1 MKRKARRRRKNRILI
16 FLATLGF
23 ALLLVTV
30 VNTIRL
36 SRGQRGDGD
45 GTGDIPAVTKEPDGG
60 RPGPTAGPA
69 TGTVTAAPTG
79 TPTPT
84 PTPRP
89 LLYINEI
96 LPTNTKYDKH
106 NNGYYDAIELYN
118 ASEETIQLSDY
129 CLSDSKKKLT
139 KYPLPEMELPAGGY
153 AVVYCTGE
161 YEAKEETDL
170 RFKLSYFGEKV
181 YLADRDA
188 NILDVIE
195 YPELPQ
201 NVSYG
206 RDGAEF
212 KVFDKPTLG
221 AANEGGL
228 TRMSVMPEVDVAPG
242 FYEGAQSVSF
252 VTAGTIRYT
261 LDGSKPTSSS
271 KVWDGKPITISSNCS
286 LRAYAQEE
294 GCLASFTS
302 TFDYFI
308 DMPEYTLD
316 VMRLTVKKADLDK
329 MNENY
334 TSNTKYAANISMFT
348 NGRLEFSEDC
358 AVSCFGGSSRAYI
371 KKSYQLTF
379 STSYGASKLRYR
391 IFENTDTEE
400 YNSIVLRSGGQD
412 NEASLMKDEY
422 ISSLATDAGLIDD
435 ILVQYYRPVNLY
447 VNDDYW
453 GVYYV
458 REHVDED
465 MVASHYG
472 CDPEEVTVV
481 KQMHSVKCGT
491 DGKEWT
497 DFWKFISNN
506 RIKDKETYEYV
517 KSIVDVQSVADYY
530 IIQLWNG
537 NIDMDNVGVCKA
549 GDKFDGKWIFIL
561 YDLDL
566 TLCREVAGT
575 TDRMIGTFNAGYY
588 TFNALVYRLLE
599 NDEFRELFCERMAY
613 IMNNVLTD
621 ERCLAYIDG
630 IADRIDHDMVYNCAR
645 WHPVKDPIKK
655 TNYRSY
661 DGWKS
666 SVQKLREMVTGRG
679 PKIIKDFIKAKGISS
694 ELVAKYFP
702 DIT

>member
-30 VNTIRL
+30 VNSIRL

-45 GTGDIPAVTKEPDGG
+45 GIGDIPAVTKEPDGG
-60 RPGPTAGPA
+60 RPGPTSGPA
-69 TGTVTAAPTG
+69 GDNITPAPTG

-271 KVWDGKPITISSNCS
+271 KVWDGRPITISSNCS

-358 AVSCFGGSSRAYI
+358 AVSCFGGSSRADI
-371 KKSYQLTF
+371 KK
-379 STSYGASKLRYR
+379 R
-391 IFENTDTEE
+391 
-400 YNSIVLRSGGQD
+400 
-412 NEASLMKDEY
+412 
-422 ISSLATDAGLIDD
+422 
-435 ILVQYYRPVNLY
+435 
-447 VNDDYW
+447 
-453 GVYYV
+453 
-458 REHVDED
+458 
-465 MVASHYG
+465 
-472 CDPEEVTVV
+472 
-481 KQMHSVKCGT
+481 
-491 DGKEWT
+491 
-497 DFWKFISNN
+497 
-506 RIKDKETYEYV
+506 
-517 KSIVDVQSVADYY
+517 
-530 IIQLWNG
+530 
-537 NIDMDNVGVCKA
+537 
-549 GDKFDGKWIFIL
+549 
-561 YDLDL
+561 
-566 TLCREVAGT
+566 
-575 TDRMIGTFNAGYY
+575 
-588 TFNALVYRLLE
+588 
-599 NDEFRELFCERMAY
+599 
-613 IMNNVLTD
+613 
-621 ERCLAYIDG
+621 
-630 IADRIDHDMVYNCAR
+630 
-645 WHPVKDPIKK
+645 
-655 TNYRSY
+655 
-661 DGWKS
+661 
-666 SVQKLREMVTGRG
+666 
-679 PKIIKDFIKAKGISS
+679 
-694 ELVAKYFP
+694 
-702 DIT
+702 